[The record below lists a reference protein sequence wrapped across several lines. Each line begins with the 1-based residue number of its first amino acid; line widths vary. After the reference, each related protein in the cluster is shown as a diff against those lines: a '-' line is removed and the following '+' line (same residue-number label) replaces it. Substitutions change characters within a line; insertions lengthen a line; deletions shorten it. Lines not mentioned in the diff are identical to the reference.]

1 MLQINF
7 LAYNN
12 SLYVESA
19 ALCPAFV
26 PKLVS
31 QSMLIT
37 KLAVV
42 SGSLA
47 IIPTAAIANGRLFSS
62 ISGVVVGWNI
72 MFLNL

>member
-1 MLQINF
+1 M
-7 LAYNN
+7 AYY

-37 KLAVV
+37 NSAVV
-42 SGSLA
+42 SGSVA
-47 IIPTAAIANGRLFSS
+47 IIPLAANADGRLFSS
-62 ISGVVVGWNI
+62 ISGVILG
-72 MFLNL
+72 